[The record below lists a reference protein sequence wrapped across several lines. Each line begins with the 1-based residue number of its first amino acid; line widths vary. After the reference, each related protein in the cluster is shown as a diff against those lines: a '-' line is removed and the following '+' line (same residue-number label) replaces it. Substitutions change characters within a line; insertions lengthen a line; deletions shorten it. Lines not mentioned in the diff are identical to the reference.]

1 MVPKLANGEVFDAR
15 IEYFVFC
22 TNAVIIFYIYRKN
35 AVNMYIHK
43 KNDWPKFTWDADVIT
58 SLLGTVRH
66 RTKRG

>member
-1 MVPKLANGEVFDAR
+1 
-15 IEYFVFC
+15 
-22 TNAVIIFYIYRKN
+22 
-35 AVNMYIHK
+35 MYIHK